1 MSKISHYGLKHI
13 LNVFLKSDSDGGEN
27 ILQGR
32 GSIASLTNI
41 KKNYEGVRYS
51 VNKLRICFVFCMI
64 YNIYKHL
71 SGQNQ
76 HNLSWV
82 HTLGGK

>member
-13 LNVFLKSDSDGGEN
+13 KNVFLKSESDGGEN

-41 KKNYEGVRYS
+41 KKEIM
-51 VNKLRICFVFCMI
+51 KAFV
-64 YNIYKHL
+64 IYKHL

-82 HTLGGK
+82 HTLGEK